1 MLLNRTPF
9 KPRTVG
15 TTLLAGL
22 VSSLIILA
30 AFSFPR
36 YDRATPLSGV
46 SHQHHFSSAEA
57 EQAPH
62 GFTEGWLD
70 GDTVQFFYTKDFFC
84 EPPPTSGAPSQ
95 CEVGEDGTVDPR
107 PGPKPT
113 LYVMTPLGF
122 RPDAATLHC
131 PIVGSCINHPSTID
145 LSRIGG
151 PADAP
156 LPAHSHIIDVS
167 HGGWWE
173 LEVIGVKSPTVWDQI
188 VAGKS
193 LETVRALQAADPNGM
208 TITDDIPTNT
218 YLFFNVRP

>member
-1 MLLNRTPF
+1 MASPTIRTP
-9 KPRTVG
+9 RLVG
-15 TTLLAGL
+15 TILLAGL
-22 VSSLIILA
+22 TSSLIVLIACGLPSPDGA
-30 AFSFPR
+30 APH
-36 YDRATPLSGV
+36 DAAG
-46 SHQHHFSSAEA
+46 HHRGSAAEA
-57 EQAPH
+57 AEAPH
-62 GFTEGWLD
+62 GFTAGWLD
-70 GDTVQFFYTKDFFC
+70 GNTVQFFYTKDFFC
-84 EPPPTSGAPSQ
+84 QPPPTSGAPSQ

-107 PGPKPT
+107 PGPIPT

-122 RPDAATLHC
+122 RPADATLQC

-156 LPAHSHIIDVS
+156 LPAHSHIIDVR

-173 LEVIGVKSPTVWDQI
+173 LEVIGVRSPAVWDEI

-193 LETVRALQAADPNGM
+193 LATVRALQAADPAGT
-208 TITDDIPTNT
+208 TITGDIPTNA